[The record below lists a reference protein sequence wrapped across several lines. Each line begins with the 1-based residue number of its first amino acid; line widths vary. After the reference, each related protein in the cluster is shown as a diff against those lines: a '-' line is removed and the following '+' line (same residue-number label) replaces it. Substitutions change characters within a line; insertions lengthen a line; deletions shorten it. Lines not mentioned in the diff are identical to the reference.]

1 MPAAK
6 PPVREADRWRGSGG
20 TGRFTQLEP
29 TPPALPAIRLNRPVE
44 REGQT
49 PALLGAPR
57 LLVAGG
63 IVAFA
68 AGFGTLSVLRH
79 RAFESGRFD
88 LGNMVQAVWSTA
100 EGRPLEVTNLQ
111 GEQVSR
117 LASHVDPLLA
127 AFAPLWLLWPS
138 PSLLLVAQ
146 AIAVALGAVPV
157 FWLAQKHLGSAH
169 AGVAFAFAYLL
180 YPPVQW
186 LTLDDFHAVALA
198 CPLLLFA
205 FWYLD
210 ENRLGAFA
218 AFAVPAVL
226 AKEEIGLVVAA
237 MGVWYAV
244 SHGRRRA
251 GAAIAALGAA
261 WSTVAIAVVIP
272 AAGDD
277 GSDFYGRYEEVGGSP
292 VGILGTA
299 VTDPGRI
306 LSAAFD
312 RSGVEYLAELLLPLA
327 GYWLLAPAALV
338 LAVPELAVN
347 LLSSAPTQTSIHFHY
362 TAGLVPGLVAASV
375 LGAARLARRR
385 PSLAAPLGAFAVVV
399 ALVGNYRLGAIPVWR
414 HLPGGEDLGTH
425 AYDRTAHDRVAERA
439 LDVIPDGDPVTAT
452 NTLGA
457 HLSARRRVLSFPL
470 LTDARWIAVDARR
483 PSLGDR
489 LDPPGARARIAA
501 IRRDPAWR
509 IVFRADGV
517 FVLRRR

>member
-1 MPAAK
+1 
-6 PPVREADRWRGSGG
+6 
-20 TGRFTQLEP
+20 
-29 TPPALPAIRLNRPVE
+29 
-44 REGQT
+44 
-49 PALLGAPR
+49 
-57 LLVAGG
+57 
-63 IVAFA
+63 
-68 AGFGTLSVLRH
+68 VLRH

-127 AFAPLWLLWPS
+127 AFAPLWLAWPS
-138 PSLLLVAQ
+138 PSLLLVVQ

-157 FWLAQKHLGSAH
+157 FWLAEKHVGSAY

-186 LTLDDFHAVALA
+186 LTIDDFHAVALA

-205 FWYLD
+205 LWYLD
-210 ENRLGAFA
+210 EDRLALFA

-226 AKEEIGLVVAA
+226 AKEEIGFVVAA
-237 MGVWYAV
+237 MGVWYALFR
-244 SHGRRRA
+244 GRLRA
-251 GAAIAALGAA
+251 GGAIAAIAAA
-261 WSTVAIAVVIP
+261 WSVVAIAVIIP
-272 AAGDD
+272 AAGDG

-292 VGILGTA
+292 GGIVETA

-312 RSGVEYLAELLLPLA
+312 RPGLEYLAELLLPLA
-327 GYWLLAPAALV
+327 GYWLLAPAALLV
-338 LAVPELAVN
+338 AVPELAVN
-347 LLSSAPTQTSIHFHY
+347 LLSSAATQTSIHFHY

-375 LGAARLARRR
+375 LGAARLVRAR
-385 PSLAAPLGAFAVVV
+385 PSLAAPVGAVAVVA
-399 ALVGNYRLGAIPVWR
+399 ALVANYRLGAIPLWQHV
-414 HLPGGEDLGTH
+414 PGGETLGAD
-425 AYDRTAHDRVAERA
+425 AYDVTERDRVAERA
-439 LDVIPDGDPVTAT
+439 LDGIPGGEPVTAT

-457 HLSARRRVLSFPL
+457 HLSERKRIFSFPL
-470 LTDARWIAVDARR
+470 IADARWIAVDERR

-501 IRRDPAWR
+501 VRRDPAWR
-509 IVFRADGV
+509 VVFHEDGIL
-517 FVLRRR
+517 VLTRR

>member
-1 MPAAK
+1 
-6 PPVREADRWRGSGG
+6 
-20 TGRFTQLEP
+20 
-29 TPPALPAIRLNRPVE
+29 
-44 REGQT
+44 
-49 PALLGAPR
+49 
-57 LLVAGG
+57 
-63 IVAFA
+63 
-68 AGFGTLSVLRH
+68 
-79 RAFESGRFD
+79 
-88 LGNMVQAVWSTA
+88 MVQAVWSTA
-100 EGRPLEVTNLQ
+100 AGRPLEVTNLQ

-146 AIAVALGAVPV
+146 AIAVAVGAVPV
-157 FWLAQKHLGSAH
+157 FWLAQKHLRSTY

-210 ENRLGAFA
+210 DDRLAPFA
-218 AFAVPAVL
+218 AFAVPALL
-226 AKEEIGLVVAA
+226 AKEEIGFVVAA
-237 MGVWYAV
+237 MGAWYAL
-244 SHGRRRA
+244 SRGGRRA
-251 GAAIAALGAA
+251 GGAIAALGAA
-261 WSTVAIAVVIP
+261 WSVVAIAVVIP
-272 AAGDD
+272 AAGNG

-292 VGILGTA
+292 LEILETA

-306 LSAAFD
+306 LSTAFD
-312 RSGVEYLAELLLPLA
+312 WHGVEYLAELLLPLA
-327 GYWLLAPAALV
+327 GFWLLAPAALLV
-338 LAVPELAVN
+338 AVPELAVN

-362 TAGLVPGLVAASV
+362 TAGVVPGLVAASV
-375 LGAARLARRR
+375 LGAARLARSR
-385 PSLAAPLGAFAVVV
+385 PSLITPLAAVAVFV
-399 ALVGNYRLGAIPVWR
+399 ALVANYRLGAIPVWR
-414 HLPGGEDLGTH
+414 HVPGGEDLGTD
-425 AYDRTAHDRVAERA
+425 AYERTAHDRVAERA

-470 LTDARWIAVDARR
+470 LADARWVAVDERR

-509 IVFRADGV
+509 VVFHEDGV
-517 FVLRRR
+517 LVLRRR